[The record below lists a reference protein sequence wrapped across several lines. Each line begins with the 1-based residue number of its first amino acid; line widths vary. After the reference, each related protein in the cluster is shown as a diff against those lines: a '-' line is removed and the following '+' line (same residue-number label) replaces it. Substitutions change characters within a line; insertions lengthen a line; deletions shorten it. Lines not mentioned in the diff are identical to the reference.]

1 MRAAAAGFGVAFGF
15 LLSWAQ
21 ATDPDRI
28 RAMLLLEDPY
38 LYLMLGSAVVV
49 ASVGVRL
56 LRRRRARALVTGEPL
71 TWDTVRPARRHVV
84 GSVVFGTG
92 WAIADACP
100 GPIAAQVGQGFPW
113 SVFTLVG
120 VGLGVWLALRRPL
133 TRAVLPG
140 PAWGTAGQDDGRGSA
155 AERGAT
161 VAGDG

>member
-100 GPIAAQVGQGFPW
+100 GPIAAQVGQGIGWGLATFA
-113 SVFTLVG
+113 G
-120 VGLGVWLALRRPL
+120 VMIGVYLFVRREEPE
-133 TRAVLPG
+133 TEPATDVPTARRAR
-140 PAWGTAGQDDGRGSA
+140 GRGTPAPST
-155 AERGAT
+155 R
-161 VAGDG
+161 

>member
-1 MRAAAAGFGVAFGF
+1 MGQVPSKEAVDA
-15 LLSWAQ
+15 
-21 ATDPDRI
+21 
-28 RAMLLLEDPY
+28 LLEGLNPPQRD
-38 LYLMLGSAVVV
+38 AVT
-49 ASVGVRL
+49 AG
-56 LRRRRARALVTGEPL
+56 
-71 TWDTVRPARRHVV
+71 
-84 GSVVFGTG
+84 
-92 WAIADACP
+92 P

>member
-1 MRAAAAGFGVAFGF
+1 VRAAAAGFGVAFGF

-56 LRRRRARALVTGEPL
+56 LRRRRARALVTGERL

-84 GSVVFGTG
+84 GSVVFGAG

-120 VGLGVWLALRRPL
+120 VGLGVWLALRRPF

>member
-38 LYLMLGSAVVV
+38 LYLMLGSAVAL

-56 LRRRRARALVTGEPL
+56 LRRRRARALVTGERL

-100 GPIAAQVGQGFPW
+100 ARSPPRSA
-113 SVFTLVG
+113 
-120 VGLGVWLALRRPL
+120 
-133 TRAVLPG
+133 RA
-140 PAWGTAGQDDGRGSA
+140 S
-155 AERGAT
+155 RGACSRSWASGWACGWRCA
-161 VAGDG
+161 VP

>member
-1 MRAAAAGFGVAFGF
+1 
-15 LLSWAQ
+15 
-21 ATDPDRI
+21 
-28 RAMLLLEDPY
+28 
-38 LYLMLGSAVVV
+38 
-49 ASVGVRL
+49 
-56 LRRRRARALVTGEPL
+56 
-71 TWDTVRPARRHVV
+71 VRPARRHVV

-120 VGLGVWLALRRPL
+120 VGLGVWLALRRPF